1 MADNLDEEHLDS
13 PTNTQQDNLSDDII
27 PSQDTENIN
36 LNQETKNM
44 EVHHHPALQ
53 HKPKKWKEYF
63 LEFLMIFL
71 AVFLGFIAEN
81 IRESSVERKKEKE
94 YIHSMINDLKTD
106 TSKLSE
112 VIATYQQI
120 ILMQDTLLIT
130 FSSLNNSFKGKFYRN
145 LGGIIGYPDFI
156 YTDATIQ
163 QLINSGG
170 FRILRN
176 RKDIDSIMV
185 YDEIVKKALIVEAVL
200 NRSSSMLI
208 DFTTETFNFQ
218 NLLEQTKQG
227 KLLEKIEAE
236 NFDFLLTHDKNTLT
250 KYYNHL
256 WFFWLLCKQVM
267 NEMKGVKIGATRL
280 ISYLEREYDL
290 Q

>member
-1 MADNLDEEHLDS
+1 MADNMDEEHLDS
-13 PTNTQQDNLSDDII
+13 STNTQSDNPSDEII
-27 PSQDTENIN
+27 PTEDTENIN

-44 EVHHHPALQ
+44 EVYHHPDLH
-53 HKPKKWKEYF
+53 HKLKKWKDYF

-106 TSKLSE
+106 TSKLN
-112 VIATYQQI
+112 VVTANYQQF
-120 ILMQDTLLIT
+120 ILKQDTLLMT
-130 FSSLNNSFKGKFYRN
+130 FSSLNIGFNCKFFRN
-145 LGGIIGYPDFI
+145 LGGIGGYPDFI

-163 QLINSGG
+163 QLKNSGG
-170 FRILRN
+170 FGILRN

-185 YDEIVKKALIVEAVL
+185 YDEIVKKALINEAILGKSFVMQVDL
-200 NRSSSMLI
+200 TN
-208 DFTTETFNFQ
+208 ETFNFQ
-218 NLLEQTKQG
+218 NLSEQRQQG
-227 KLLEKIEAE
+227 KSLEKLETE
-236 NFDFLLTHDKNTLT
+236 KFDWLLTHDKNTLS

-256 WFFWLLCKQVM
+256 RFYSNLCKGSL
-267 NEMKGVKIGATRL
+267 NDMKGVKIEATRL
-280 ISYLEREYDL
+280 INYLEREYDK